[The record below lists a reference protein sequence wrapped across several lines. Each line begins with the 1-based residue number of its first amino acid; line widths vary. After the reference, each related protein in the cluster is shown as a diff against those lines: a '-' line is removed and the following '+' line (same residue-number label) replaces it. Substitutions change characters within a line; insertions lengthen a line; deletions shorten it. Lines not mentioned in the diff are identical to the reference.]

1 MASWASVYK
10 SMQNVG
16 TFAGTFFEQGEVSPL
31 WNYLYNE
38 LSGIRRTLTLDASY
52 QGGTYKGGV
61 PASGIELDW
70 SDIESISTDENNP
83 TTLYGVLFTKQ
94 KTFPKN
100 AFVLKAWRSTLSD
113 WKNGWKNI
121 SIRCKTYQRVYTDET
136 TFTDTHLSTQT
147 TRAVQA
153 STGGV
158 SGSHT
163 WLEFFNNNGVWCAG
177 ISNYFIVGNDVLS
190 SWSLWYPEQ
199 SAFEQYFGTDAP
211 EPTGTTSPEFGP
223 ASTPAGG
230 YNPDGGHGTFDN
242 SSDIVP
248 VPNLPTKGV
257 TSAGFIN
264 VYVIDDNDLAT
275 LGEKLFPHFLP
286 AELLADP
293 SQMNVSEML
302 AVILKSFFG
311 TLISPVGSTVEL
323 ADNLGIIDI
332 LMNGKLIDYVLD
344 CHIIPTAIS
353 GATVEGL
360 KVGYRQFNDL
370 QLAKATTDYVEI
382 DCGSLSIGEY
392 WANFLDYSCT
402 VKLFLP
408 FVGFVPI
415 ENEYWNG
422 GTIKVIY
429 HFNIIDGSFQAYVI
443 ATSSKSELQDTVIG
457 QYGGVCCVHMPIT
470 GLQYSNVVA
479 GLVNGTTGAVASG
492 YGGDVAG
499 AVTNA
504 LNMAMLRP
512 DAPSSNGYNASS
524 SFLSERIPYL
534 LIERPASQFSEMYD
548 KEIGLPLNVKCTLST
563 VHGFTVIDNPVL
575 HIACS
580 DSEYQEIV
588 SLLKNGVILP

>member
-1 MASWASVYK
+1 MAWQKGIVIRGGEYEGSTIGISSVIPDGFNWDYVF
-10 SMQNVG
+10 QNNNMNYAQSA
-16 TFAGTFFEQGEVSPL
+16 TAYNTEEIFFVNDFDNYIDVSDIVRPDGAEFSDL
-31 WNYLYNE
+31 CLADIAIIDTNKNVSGYFSLYVSRQN
-38 LSGIRRTLTLDASY
+38 SANMILTVT
-52 QGGTYKGGV
+52 GKIKN
-61 PASGIELDW
+61 ASGVILG
-70 SDIESISTDENNP
+70 SFNGAASFVSGYYSTAKCYLCFVKTTYNNN
-83 TTLYGVLFTKQ
+83 TLYGLFLNFDEYAPYGEINYSYYSYAGAFLNNDTIYQHWNISGNIDSETKQ
-94 KTFPKN
+94 K
-100 AFVLKAWRSTLSD
+100 
-113 WKNGWKNI
+113 
-121 SIRCKTYQRVYTDET
+121 
-136 TFTDTHLSTQT
+136 
-147 TRAVQA
+147 
-153 STGGV
+153 
-158 SGSHT
+158 
-163 WLEFFNNNGVWCAG
+163 
-177 ISNYFIVGNDVLS
+177 
-190 SWSLWYPEQ
+190 
-199 SAFEQYFGTDAP
+199 
-211 EPTGTTSPEFGP
+211 SPEFGK
-223 ASTPAGG
+223 ASEPAGG
-230 YNPDGGHGTFDN
+230 YNPDGTHGTFDD

-248 VPNLPTKGV
+248 VPHLPTKGV

-264 VYVIDDNDLAT
+264 VYVIQDNELVT

-286 AELLADP
+286 AELLKDP
-293 SQMNVSEML
+293 SQMTVPEML

-370 QLAKATTDYVEI
+370 QLAKATSDYVEI

-429 HFNIIDGSFQAYVI
+429 HFNIIDGSFQVYVVS
-443 ATSSKSELQDTVIG
+443 TSSKSELKETVIG
-457 QYGGVCCVHMPIT
+457 QYGGVCCIHMPIT

-479 GLVNGTTGAVASG
+479 GLVNGTAGAVASG

-524 SFLSERIPYL
+524 SFLSERFPYL
-534 LIERPASQFSEMYD
+534 LIERPASQFSEMYN
-548 KEIGLPLNVKCTLST
+548 KEMGLPLNVMEKLSN

-575 HIACS
+575 KIACS
-580 DSEYQEIV
+580 DAEYKELV

>member
-1 MASWASVYK
+1 MAGIGNFD
-10 SMQNVG
+10 NVVFLPA
-16 TFAGTFFEQGEVSPL
+16 TIQPQ
-31 WNYLYNE
+31 WNLLTTQY
-38 LSGIRRTLTLDASY
+38 SGINRVLALDAQY
-52 QGGTYKGGV
+52 GFGYVGGV
-61 PASGIELDW
+61 PASGKELTW
-70 SDIESISTDENNP
+70 SEVTAISTDQNNP
-83 TTLYGVLFTKQ
+83 TTLFGVRIG
-94 KTFPKN
+94 KTQDDP
-100 AFVLKAWRSTLSD
+100 VLVVKAYRGNSYTWGIDVSTQVTAINVTCQIF
-113 WKNGWKNI
+113 K
-121 SIRCKTYQRVYTDET
+121 RVYTDET
-136 TFTDTHLSTQT
+136 TYTETFITSGGC
-147 TRAVQA
+147 RAVQPDSGSA
-153 STGGV
+153 

-163 WLEFFNNNGVWCAG
+163 WIEFFEHENSYCFGM
-177 ISNYFIVGNDVLS
+177 SNYFVTGTYIR
-190 SWSLWYPEQ
+190 SLWNLSFPEETD
-199 SAFEQYFGTDAP
+199 FKNVFGDGTP
-211 EPTGTTSPEFGP
+211 EPTTPTSDEYGK
-223 ASTPAGG
+223 ASVPAGG
-230 YNPDGGHGTFDN
+230 YNPDATHGTFDD
-242 SSDIVP
+242 SSDVVP
-248 VPNLPTKGV
+248 VPQLPTKGV

-293 SQMNVSEML
+293 SQLSVPEML

-548 KEIGLPLNVKCTLST
+548 KEIGLPLNVMRTLST
-563 VHGFTVIDNPVL
+563 IHGFTVIDNPVL

-580 DSEYQEIV
+580 DSEYQELV
-588 SLLKNGVILP
+588 SLLKNGVIF

>member
-1 MASWASVYK
+1 MAWAKGLVIRGGRYEGSTIGISDNLVGGSYAYAIGGFNDSAGQQVQGDPNVFYNYDFEKMIDCSALFALGGADFADECIADIAIMKNKQITGYFSLYATRNGLNVSVTGK
-10 SMQNVG
+10 VKNESGVVIN
-16 TFAGTFFEQGEVSPL
+16 TFPQGASITIDGRVETRGYLCFAKNTVN
-31 WNYLYNE
+31 NY
-38 LSGIRRTLTLDASY
+38 
-52 QGGTYKGGV
+52 
-61 PASGIELDW
+61 
-70 SDIESISTDENNP
+70 
-83 TTLYGVLFTKQ
+83 TLYGL
-94 KTFPKN
+94 
-100 AFVLKAWRSTLSD
+100 
-113 WKNGWKNI
+113 
-121 SIRCKTYQRVYTDET
+121 Y
-136 TFTDTHLSTQT
+136 
-147 TRAVQA
+147 
-153 STGGV
+153 
-158 SGSHT
+158 
-163 WLEFFNNNGVWCAG
+163 FNNNQHWQWGGSDFGLKAYAG
-177 ISNYFIVGNDVLS
+177 AWINDDRI
-190 SWSLWYPEQ
+190 YE
-199 SAFEQYFGTDAP
+199 FFGIEGHIDSDVKTK
-211 EPTGTTSPEFGP
+211 SPEFGK
-223 ASTPAGG
+223 ASEPAGG
-230 YNPDGGHGTFDN
+230 YNPDGTHGTFDD
-242 SSDIVP
+242 SSDVVP
-248 VPNLPTKGV
+248 VPHLPTKGV

-264 VYVIDDNDLAT
+264 VYVIENNDLQT

-311 TLISPVGSTVEL
+311 TLISPVGSTVEI

-402 VKLFLP
+402 VKMFLP

-429 HFNIIDGSFQAYVI
+429 HFNIIDGSFQAYIV
-443 ATSSKSELQDTVIG
+443 ATSSKSELTETVIG

-479 GLVNGTTGAVASG
+479 GLVNGTAGAVASG

-524 SFLSERIPYL
+524 SFLSERFPYL
-534 LIERPASQFSEMYD
+534 IIERPASQFSEMYN
-548 KEIGLPLNVKCTLST
+548 KEMGLPLNVMEKLSN

-575 HIACS
+575 HISCS
-580 DSEYQEIV
+580 DSEYQELV